1 MATGEPA
8 RLTFERRDIHGLA
21 WTADGKGLVFSSNGG
36 GRRELWQIPAI
47 VSGKPVRLTASGD
60 DPRHLAISREGRH
73 LVYSHQILD
82 VNIWRIPITGRRAG
96 EPKNFISSTRVDHH
110 AQYSPDGKR
119 IAFESDRSGNPEI
132 WVCNADGS
140 SPVQITSFRNAAAG
154 SPRWS
159 PDGRMIAFDGDAA
172 GSWDIYTISA
182 SGGKP
187 NRLTGSDTN
196 EFRPSWSHDGK
207 WIYYGTGQAQI
218 WKKPAGG
225 GPAIQVTKDGGS
237 VAFESVDGKDLYYT
251 KERELWRIP
260 VQGGTEVRV
269 LKSLVYNSFALTARG
284 LYFLEG
290 SESSDLNPRL
300 KFLDPATQ
308 AVTLITAV
316 PFPTRGEF
324 AVSPDEKWILFGK
337 VDRVASELM
346 LVENFR

>member
-1 MATGEPA
+1 M
-8 RLTFERRDIHGLA
+8 
-21 WTADGKGLVFSSNGG
+21 GK
-36 GRRELWQIPAI
+36 
-47 VSGKPVRLTASGD
+47 
-60 DPRHLAISREGRH
+60 
-73 LVYSHQILD
+73 
-82 VNIWRIPITGRRAG
+82 RAA
-96 EPKNFISSTRVDHH
+96 EPKKFISSTRVDHK
-110 AQYSPDGKR
+110 AQYSPDGTR

-140 SPVQITSFRNAAAG
+140 NPVQITAFRNAWAG

-172 GSWDIYTISA
+172 GSWDIYTVPS

-187 NRLTGSDTN
+187 VRLTTTDAN

-207 WIYYGTGQAQI
+207 WIYYGTGRSQI
-218 WKKPAGG
+218 WKLPAGG
-225 GPAIQVTKDGGS
+225 GPAIQVTKNGGS

-269 LKSLVYNSFALTARG
+269 LESLVYNSFALTARG

-290 SESSDLNPRL
+290 SESWDLNPRL
-300 KFLDPATQ
+300 KFLDFTTRD
-308 AVTLITAV
+308 VTEVAALG
-316 PFPTRGEF
+316 PTSGEL
-324 AVSPDEKWILFGK
+324 AVSPDEKWILFQK
-337 VDRVASELM
+337 VDHAASELM